1 MGETIEPKKI
11 IDFPVVKP
19 PKAYAPEPEC
29 YGNQIEVLR
38 DVAGL
43 EEDKTVPPIPILK
56 NGALK
61 HSGEEHVKRSSKSK
75 VRLN

>member
-1 MGETIEPKKI
+1 MSETIDPKKI
-11 IDFPVVKP
+11 IDFTVVKP
-19 PKAYAPEPEC
+19 PKAYAPEPER
-29 YGNQIEVLR
+29 YGDQIEVLC
-38 DVAGL
+38 DVASL

-61 HSGEEHVKRSSKSK
+61 HSGEEHVKRSSKPK